1 MIKYWNE
8 KKLAEFLII
17 IIPSTLY
24 IIDIFYSEYIS
35 NANESIGALPPE
47 NTVTED
53 EEKLKLSKTKSEGE
67 NKIKYSGK
75 YEKKI

>member
-1 MIKYWNE
+1 MIKYWN
-8 KKLAEFLII
+8 EFLII